1 MSEQYC
7 IVCICHTFSM
17 QSSVYGHLGCFHF
30 LAIVNSASMNTEVYV
45 SFCVMVFT
53 EYMPSGVIA
62 ESYGSSTFSF
72 LKDLHAVLYS
82 GCISFHS
89 HQQCMQVPFSPFLLK
104 HLLCVD
110 FLEMAIL
117 ISMKW
122 YLLVVLIYISLSL
135 SGVEHLFYVSLDH
148 PYVFFEEMSDS
159 LF

>member
-1 MSEQYC
+1 MGVPRLLY
-7 IVCICHTFSM
+7 
-17 QSSVYGHLGCFHF
+17 SSISGHSGCFHG
-30 LAIVNSASMNTEVYV
+30 LVIVNSAAVNVGVHV
-45 SFCVMVFT
+45 SFCIMVFS

-89 HQQCMQVPFSPFLLK
+89 HQQCMQVPFSPFFLK

-117 ISMKW
+117 ISMK
-122 YLLVVLIYISLSL
+122 
-135 SGVEHLFYVSLDH
+135 
-148 PYVFFEEMSDS
+148 
-159 LF
+159 

>member
-1 MSEQYC
+1 MSEQYS
-7 IVCICHTFSM
+7 IVCICRTFFI

-30 LAIVNSASMNTEVYV
+30 LAIVNSASVNTEAHV
-45 SFCVMVFT
+45 SFCIMVFS
-53 EYMPSGVIA
+53 EHMPSGAIA
-62 ESYGSSTFSF
+62 GSYCWSTFSF
-72 LKDLHAVLYS
+72 LKDLHAVLHS
-82 GCISFHS
+82 GCISLHS

-122 YLLVVLIYISLSL
+122 YLTVVLIYISLSL
-135 SGVEHLFYVSLDH
+135 SGIEHLFYVSLDH
-148 PYVFFEEMSDS
+148 PYVFFEKMSDS